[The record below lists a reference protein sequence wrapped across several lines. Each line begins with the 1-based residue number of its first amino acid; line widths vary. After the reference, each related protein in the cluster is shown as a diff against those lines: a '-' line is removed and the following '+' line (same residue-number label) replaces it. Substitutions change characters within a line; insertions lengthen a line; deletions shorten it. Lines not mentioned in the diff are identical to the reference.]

1 MIISVDK
8 DSLFNIFGVS
18 SFNSLEDKIDSMAP
32 SLVEYHLLNFYNYNN
47 DNVYFNKRDVEES
60 VSIGEYNLYF
70 DYNENI
76 YLEVT
81 ESNFDDNTQTLW

>member
-8 DSLFNIFGVS
+8 DSLFNLFGVNN
-18 SFNSLEDKIDSMAP
+18 FYSLETTIDNMAP
-32 SLVEYHLLNFYNYNN
+32 SLVEYHLSNFYNYNN

-60 VSIGEYNLYF
+60 VSIGEYNIYI
-70 DYNENI
+70 DYDKNI

-81 ESNFDDNTQTLW
+81 ESNLDDNTQTLW

>member
-18 SFNSLEDKIDSMAP
+18 SFNSLENKIDSMAP
-32 SLVEYHLLNFYNYNN
+32 SLVEYHLSNFYNYNN

-81 ESNFDDNTQTLW
+81 ESNLDDNTQTLW

>member
-18 SFNSLEDKIDSMAP
+18 SFNSLENMIDSMAP
-32 SLVEYHLLNFYNYNN
+32 SLVEYHLSSFYNCNN

-60 VSIGEYNLYF
+60 VSIGEYSLYY

-76 YLEVT
+76 YLEVS

>member
-18 SFNSLEDKIDSMAP
+18 SFNSLEDKIDSMSP
-32 SLVEYHLLNFYNYNN
+32 SLVEYHLSNFYNYNN